1 MTARGIAGFSLLLL
15 LAAGSWYLSQSL
27 NKGELEATSTTGV
40 RNGFY
45 LRAARILGTGD
56 DGQLLYEINADF
68 AEQVAGNLIELQN
81 VSIEYSTGSSVPWR
95 LVADTVTVLEE
106 HDSLL
111 LEGHVIATSSAGFSG
126 EATEIRTQYLE
137 LSPRAYRAQTDLR
150 VQVRIGSRSLTAT
163 GMLALLKDNQ
173 VTLVANVNGK
183 FVP

>member
-1 MTARGIAGFSLLLL
+1 MTARGMVGFSLLLV
-15 LAAGSWYLSQSL
+15 LAAASWYLSQSL
-27 NKGELEATSTTGV
+27 NKAELEATSTSGV

-81 VSIEYSTGSSVPWR
+81 VTIEYAAGSSVPWR
-95 LVADTVTVLEE
+95 LAADTATVREKQ
-106 HDSLL
+106 DSLS
-111 LEGHVIATSSAGFSG
+111 LEGNVVATSVAGFSG

-137 LSPRAYRAQTDLR
+137 LAPRAYKAQTDLR